1 MRKFLLLLSVSV
13 FLIGI
18 VYASPFYPQSKTLDF
33 KESCT
38 SAGAICNSS
47 ALCNVSIKYPNLSY
61 VINNGVMT
69 NNNNGDFN
77 YTLNASSTSTTGI
90 YSWDMYCCQAGIC
103 GEGHD
108 TFTINS
114 IGLELTTSKS
124 IVYGFLFFI
133 VLFFFILLLFIIGR

>member
-69 NNNNGDFN
+69 NNNNAI
-77 YTLNASSTSTTGI
+77 LIILLMLLQPLRRVSTH
-90 YSWDMYCCQAGIC
+90 GIC
-103 GEGHD
+103 IVVRREYAERD
-108 TFTINS
+108 TIH
-114 IGLELTTSKS
+114 
-124 IVYGFLFFI
+124 
-133 VLFFFILLLFIIGR
+133 LLLTLSV